1 MFRSLNPYQIPLF
14 PDLFTEIEV
23 PSIATLPEFD
33 YALKNFIKLSDFGA
47 FIELNISGIDKSYS
61 LNLNELQIPRRYLV
75 SRNDTSSPVFHLFP
89 LAVRKHL
96 NRLKYEV
103 RSFFTKANSLKTSF
117 GYFLYRPYF
126 HLWDFHKR
134 QFLTDVSDYLRQEI
148 GEQTY
153 QKYFMHAYALGLDW
167 LKNHLKKKFYHLLPV
182 DSLKVIGTKRRRLRK
197 ANVTLSQIDHEDSD
211 YLLNGFL
218 LKTMHLPIA
227 LEDYIQGIAVLSH
240 FKTIPLEHLRN
251 VEIDTIE
258 DIAALI
264 NNFPPR

>member
-1 MFRSLNPYQIPLF
+1 MLRSLNPYQIPLF
-14 PDLFTEIEV
+14 PGLFTDIEV
-23 PSIATLPEFD
+23 PSITTLPEFD
-33 YALKNFIKLSDFGA
+33 QALKNFIKLSDFGA
-47 FIELNISGIDKSYS
+47 FIELNIVGIDKSYS

-75 SRNDTSSPVFHLFP
+75 SRNETGSPVFHLFSAP
-89 LAVRKHL
+89 VRKQL

-103 RSFFTKANSLKTSF
+103 RSFFTKSNSLKTSF
-117 GYFLYRPYF
+117 GYFLFRPYF

-134 QFLTDVSDYLRQEI
+134 QFQTNVSDYLRQEV

-153 QKYFMHAYALGLDW
+153 QKYFLQSYMLGINW
-167 LKNHLKKKFYHLLPV
+167 LKNHLRKKFYHLLPV
-182 DSLKVIGTKRRRLRK
+182 DDLKVIYAKRSRLQK
-197 ANVTLSQIDHEDSD
+197 VNVTLSQIDHEDPD

-227 LEDYIQGIAVLSH
+227 LEDYIQGIAVLSR
-240 FKTIPLEHLRN
+240 FKTIHLERLRN

-264 NNFPPR
+264 TNIPQK

>member
-1 MFRSLNPYQIPLF
+1 MLKSLNPYQIPLF

-23 PSIATLPEFD
+23 PSITTLPEFD

-75 SRNDTSSPVFHLFP
+75 SRNDTSSPAFHLFP
-89 LAVRKHL
+89 LAVRKQL
-96 NRLKYEV
+96 NRLKYDV
-103 RSFFTKANSLKTSF
+103 RSFFTKTNSLKTSF
-117 GYFLYRPYF
+117 GYFLFRSYS

-134 QFLTDVSDYLRQEI
+134 QFLTNVSDYLRQEV

-153 QKYFMHAYALGLDW
+153 QKYFVQAYSLGLDW
-167 LKNHLKKKFYHLLPV
+167 LKIHLKKKFYHLLPV
-182 DSLKVIGTKRRRLRK
+182 DNLRVIGGKRSRLQK
-197 ANVTLSQIDHEDSD
+197 ANVTLSQMDHDDAE
-211 YLLNGFL
+211 YLLNNFL
-218 LKTMHLPIA
+218 LKTMHLP
-227 LEDYIQGIAVLSH
+227 LELEEYLQGIAVLSH

-251 VEIDTIE
+251 VEIDTVE
-258 DIAALI
+258 DIVALI